1 MMEIRIK
8 DRQEKVYN
16 KKEHR
21 EKIFLIL
28 IFNN

>member
-1 MMEIRIK
+1 MEIRIK

-16 KKEHR
+16 KKEQR

>member
-1 MMEIRIK
+1 MEIRIK
-8 DRQEKVYN
+8 DRQEKGYN